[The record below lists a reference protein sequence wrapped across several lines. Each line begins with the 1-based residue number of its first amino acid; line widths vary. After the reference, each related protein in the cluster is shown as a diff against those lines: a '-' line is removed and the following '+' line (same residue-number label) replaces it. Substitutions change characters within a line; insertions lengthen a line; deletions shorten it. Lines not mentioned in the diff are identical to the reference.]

1 MIEKKAEKNSEIAKV
16 QQRVMLCEEKVA
28 KFGGG
33 YYEKREHLKEEKSQL
48 TAELQAVEKEIK
60 KRRGGTGRRS
70 LLTGTGG
77 GIGYYNKY
85 FGGIE

>member
-1 MIEKKAEKNSEIAKV
+1 MCLGGRRRQPDPEPDPEVEVEQESQEFKASEETKK
-16 QQRVMLCEEKVA
+16 
-28 KFGGG
+28 
-33 YYEKREHLKEEKSQL
+33 LKQ
-48 TAELQAVEKEIK
+48 AAVEKQIK

-77 GIGYYNKY
+77 GIGYFNKY